1 MFKSLLFRSY
11 KFLSAPGLA
20 LQALL
25 TKTGVKLELLLT
37 DIDML
42 LMTETKIEDEDA
54 MQFIGIQKLITHI

>member
-1 MFKSLLFRSY
+1 MFKSLLFRSC

-25 TKTGVKLELLLT
+25 TKTGVKLELLT